1 MESVNIY
8 QDLEYKDNKPA
19 IKVLFETSFTKEIR
33 IAMREGTAMKKH
45 KTAFPIVIEIV
56 EGKIDFGVHDGV
68 LKLVKGDLLALEGG
82 VPHDLNATADS
93 IIRLT
98 LTKNDQADRVKN
110 VIKN

>member
-33 IAMREGTAMKKH
+33 IVMRTGTVMKKH

-68 LKLVKGDLLALEGG
+68 LNLKKGDLLALEGG
-82 VPHDLNATADS
+82 VPHDLNAIEDS

-98 LTKNDQADRVKN
+98 LTKSDQADRVKN
-110 VIKN
+110 VIEN